1 MGVAALA
8 NRSVAQMTYLENGF
22 LILRQR
28 VLTDELDDFSELIFS
43 LQDLSHLLS
52 QSHELGLLLGVEVVE
67 SSIVVGERDVP
78 VD

>member
-1 MGVAALA
+1 
-8 NRSVAQMTYLENGF
+8 MTYLENGF